1 VAAAQRCVRSEKV
14 NWPCYAAVI
23 EDGVDQFE
31 KDYAPWPLR
40 FYVLQRDNIDDEKI
54 KIKWICGTEN
64 GGYFDWLAIENNL
77 EIAISNTKNQ
87 S

>member
-1 VAAAQRCVRSEKV
+1 MAAAQRCVRAEKV

-40 FYVLQRDNIDDEKI
+40 FYVLQRDV
-54 KIKWICGTEN
+54 WI
-64 GGYFDWLAIENNL
+64 FV
-77 EIAISNTKNQ
+77 
-87 S
+87 